1 MATDGGPD
9 GKQQTH
15 WVRGAGGDWAGGG
28 ATWGGAHVPRAD
40 GGEVSLACPA
50 PPWPVRR
57 TLCGLWAPSC
67 PEGLSHQGITGH
79 QVHEGPGLAPELSAG
94 GSERGRKVEPEVINL
109 GRLPGKG
116 EFRVG

>member
-15 WVRGAGGDWAGGG
+15 GVRGAGGAGAGRG
-28 ATWGGAHVPRAD
+28 ATQGGVHVPRAD
-40 GGEVSLACPA
+40 GREVSLACPA
-50 PPWPVRR
+50 PVWSVRR

-79 QVHEGPGLAPELSAG
+79 LVHGGPGLAPQLSVG
-94 GSERGRKVEPEVINL
+94 GCERGRKVEPEVINL

-116 EFRVG
+116 EFREG